1 MRRLVRRLAHCL
13 ALSFIALAAGTLGAA
28 AQGELR
34 VYNWNDYIAPEAL
47 KRFETETG
55 IKVTYDV
62 YDANELLDAKLRAG
76 RSGYDLVVPTA
87 SPFLANQLRARLY
100 RPLDKAKIASHRLLD
115 PAVMKQLER
124 FDPGNAHGVPWMWGT
139 TGIGYNREKV
149 QRLMADA
156 PVYSLKILF
165 DPAIASR
172 FRSCGIIIL
181 DSPTDVFPAALTYL
195 GLNPDSKDRADLEKA
210 TALLAAIR
218 PFVRR
223 FHSSEY
229 INALAS
235 GDACL
240 VFGFSGDIKQA
251 AKRAAAANKGVSVE
265 YAIPSEGAQTWID
278 TAAIPADA
286 ANVDNAHRFLDFMLR
301 PDIAALNSSFVGYAN
316 AVPASR
322 DRIDPSVRND
332 PGIYPPAEVQARL
345 YTITPAD
352 LEYERLRTR
361 AWTRVKSG
369 R

>member
-1 MRRLVRRLAHCL
+1 MRRSVRRLARSL
-13 ALSFIALAAGTLGAA
+13 TLSIAVLLGCAFGAA

-34 VYNWNDYIAPEAL
+34 IYNWNDYIAPEAL
-47 KRFETETG
+47 KRFSAETG
-55 IKVTYDV
+55 IKVIYDT

-100 RPLDKAKIASHRLLD
+100 QPIDRAKLPNHRLLD

-124 FDPGNAHGVPWMWGT
+124 FDPGNAHAVPWMWGT
-139 TGIGYNREKV
+139 TGIGYNREKIL
-149 QRLMADA
+149 RLMADA
-156 PVYSLKILF
+156 PVYSLRILF
-165 DPAIASR
+165 DPAIVSR
-172 FRSCGIIIL
+172 FRSCGVIIL
-181 DSPTDVFPAALTYL
+181 DSPTDVFPAALAYL

-210 TALLAAIR
+210 TSLLAAIR

-265 YAIPSEGAQTWID
+265 YAIPSEGAQAWID

-301 PDIAALNSSFVGYAN
+301 ADIAALNSNFVGYAN
-316 AVPASR
+316 AVPLSR
-322 DRIDPSVRND
+322 EKIDAAVRDD

-352 LEYERLRTR
+352 LDYERLRTR

>member
-1 MRRLVRRLAHCL
+1 MVDIGSLYR
-13 ALSFIALAAGTLGAA
+13 T
-28 AQGELR
+28 
-34 VYNWNDYIAPEAL
+34 
-47 KRFETETG
+47 
-55 IKVTYDV
+55 TYDV

-87 SPFLANQLRARLY
+87 SPFLANQLRAKLY
-100 RPLDKAKIASHRLLD
+100 RPIDRAKIPNHRLLD
-115 PAVMKQLER
+115 PEVMMRLER
-124 FDPGNAHGVPWMWGT
+124 FDPANAHGVPWMWGT
-139 TGIGYNREKV
+139 TGIGYNREKIL
-149 QRLMADA
+149 RLMADA
-156 PVYSLKILF
+156 PVYSLRMVF
-165 DPAIASR
+165 DPAVISR
-172 FRSCGIIIL
+172 FRSCGVIML
-181 DSPTDVFPAALTYL
+181 DSPTDVFPAVLSYL
-195 GLNPDSKDRADLEKA
+195 GLNPDSKDRGDLEKA
-210 TALLAAIR
+210 TAALAAIR

-265 YAIPSEGAQTWID
+265 YAIPTEGAQTWID

-301 PDIAALNSSFVGYAN
+301 PEIAALNSTFVGYAN
-316 AVPASR
+316 AVPSAR
-322 DRIDPSVRND
+322 EKIDAAVRND
-332 PGIYPPAEVQARL
+332 PGVYPPAEVQTRL

-352 LEYERLRTR
+352 LDYERLRTR
-361 AWTRVKSG
+361 AWTRVKTG

>member
-1 MRRLVRRLAHCL
+1 MLRLFRRVAVSLVLLLAVVH
-13 ALSFIALAAGTLGAA
+13 GAA

-34 VYNWNDYIAPEAL
+34 IYNWNDYIAPEAL

-55 IKVTYDV
+55 IKVTYDT

-87 SPFLANQLRARLY
+87 SPFLANQLKAKLY
-100 RPLDKAKIASHRLLD
+100 RPIDRAKIPNHRLLD
-115 PAVMKQLER
+115 PQVMKRLETY
-124 FDPGNAHGVPWMWGT
+124 DPGNAHAVPWLWGT

-149 QRLMADA
+149 LRAMADA
-156 PVYSLKILF
+156 PVYSLRMLF
-165 DPAIASR
+165 DPAIVSR
-172 FRSCGIIIL
+172 FRGCGVIVL

-195 GLNPDSKDRADLEKA
+195 GLNPDSKDRGDLEKA
-210 TALLAAIR
+210 TALLSAIR

-229 INALAS
+229 INALAT

-251 AKRAAAANKGVSVE
+251 ARRAAAAGKGVAVE
-265 YAIPSEGAQTWID
+265 YAIPIEGAQTWID

-301 PDIAALNSSFVGYAN
+301 PEINALNSSFVGYAT
-316 AVPASR
+316 AVPAAR
-322 DRIDPSVRND
+322 EKIDESVRSD
-332 PGIYPPAEVQARL
+332 PGIYPPSEVQARL
-345 YTITPAD
+345 YTITPAELD
-352 LEYERLRTR
+352 YERLRTR